1 MARLRAMPP
10 RRRWLNIGLA
20 ALLVALLVVTA
31 LQAGSPETPTETART
46 ALVSRGTVTEK
57 VNSTGNT
64 EESLTIEVN
73 FENAGTINAINVRA
87 GDTVQ
92 LGQVLASID
101 PATAQLDLRNAQAD
115 RDNARAAYDQARSGP
130 TDVARRQD
138 QESIAQ
144 AERSVTNAKVALGNA
159 REQLALDR
167 TSTATAIANAED
179 DLANTRRTQNDL
191 VADAQQNL
199 SDCRSGRSTSSASTT
214 AGSAAPTTSAPST
227 TTSSPSTT
235 TRPPSTTTSSSRTT
249 TSSPSTT
256 ASNARS
262 DTTGVV
268 LAGPYTGGAST
279 WTVSGTSD
287 DDNDCTSQQQALSSA
302 ENTRRSSIDSAQ
314 QAVTTAR
321 QGRDSTLL
329 NDQKAIDDAE
339 ANLITAQ
346 GNVTSARLTAE
357 GEPGPR
363 GPVPLDRLA
372 TDAVAD
378 LRAVHPRRSVTLH
391 AEPDCVVTGDAD
403 QLRQVIANLL
413 ANATGH
419 TPATSSIRVT
429 VRAGPRNVLLI
440 VDDDGP
446 GLTPR
451 EAAHVFDRFW
461 RADTAR
467 SRARG
472 GSGLGLPI
480 VDALVTAHAGTVGF
494 DTSPA
499 TGTTVCVDL
508 PLAVPDQT

>member
-1 MARLRAMPP
+1 M
-10 RRRWLNIGLA
+10 
-20 ALLVALLVVTA
+20 
-31 LQAGSPETPTETART
+31 
-46 ALVSRGTVTEK
+46 
-57 VNSTGNT
+57 
-64 EESLTIEVN
+64 
-73 FENAGTINAINVRA
+73 
-87 GDTVQ
+87 
-92 LGQVLASID
+92 
-101 PATAQLDLRNAQAD
+101 
-115 RDNARAAYDQARSGP
+115 
-130 TDVARRQD
+130 ARRQD

-144 AERSVTNAKVALGNA
+144 AERSVTNAKVALDNA

-199 SDCRSGRSTSSASTT
+199 SDCRGASRRSSLPSAST
-214 AGSAAPTTSAPST
+214 T